1 MHGRRQRA
9 GGGTLLAGL
18 HDARKPEARWLEGR
32 GALLPKPWLL
42 TANILKISVSGTHQP

>member
-9 GGGTLLAGL
+9 GGTLLAGL
-18 HDARKPEARWLEGR
+18 HDARKPATGELEGR
-32 GALLPKPWLL
+32 VALLPKPWLL

>member
-1 MHGRRQRA
+1 MYGRRQRA

-18 HDARKPEARWLEGR
+18 HDARKPATGELEGQV
-32 GALLPKPWLL
+32 ALLPKPWLL